1 MWCRLCASGLEA
13 GFNAEQL
20 AAMEMG
26 AESVEALTELQ
37 AQYVGKIKEKLI
49 KRAEEL
55 KQEEKERR
63 MREARNFELGA

>member
-1 MWCRLCASGLEA
+1 
-13 GFNAEQL
+13 
-20 AAMEMG
+20 MEMG